1 MEPHKASWQTAVG
14 VVTSEFVWAVIAT
27 CFALPAAGHHSA
39 KIFDAERVLAL
50 PGTVTQFNWANPH
63 TYIHV
68 ETRDESGESVEWEI
82 ETDAV
87 PILVRSGWTR
97 DSIRP
102 GDRVLVRARP
112 DRNLQRKH
120 ALLVSLEREDGS
132 VLSARSYFL
141 RKPDDSQPLA
151 RASDFSGLWE
161 LRHEDYDRYYAGW
174 GRVALAG
181 KGTAASGEYDVRT
194 DSPAAQCV
202 AAPLPSILVAPYLN
216 EIELRDGA
224 VIIRNERFN
233 AERTVYLDGRGH
245 PENGERSN
253 QGHSIGR
260 WEENVLVVDTTH
272 FADHRA
278 PISGQQGNE
287 GVPSGASKHV
297 VERYALSEDGTRLI
311 IDFTV
316 EDPEYLAEPFS
327 GRVEWYYA
335 PHFEMMGFGC
345 DRENSSRY
353 TLE

>member
-1 MEPHKASWQTAVG
+1 MKLVKKRIGFALAL
-14 VVTSEFVWAVIAT
+14 T
-27 CFALPAAGHHSA
+27 CSALPAAGHHSA
-39 KIFDAERVLAL
+39 KIFDPETVLAL
-50 PGTVTQFNWANPH
+50 PGTVTRFNWANPH
-63 TYIHV
+63 TYIYV
-68 ETRDESGESVEWEI
+68 ETQNESGEAVEWEI

-87 PILVRSGWTR
+87 PILARSGWSR
-97 DSIRP
+97 DSIQP
-102 GDRVLVRARP
+102 GDQVLIRARP
-112 DRNLQRKH
+112 DRNRQRNH

-141 RKPDDSQPLA
+141 RKPDDVRSLA
-151 RASDFSGLWE
+151 RASDFSGVWE
-161 LRHEDYDRYYAGW
+161 LRHDDYDIYYAGW
-174 GRVALAG
+174 GAVAITEKAI
-181 KGTAASGEYDVRT
+181 AASADYDVRL

-216 EIELRDGA
+216 EIELREDA
-224 VIIRNERFN
+224 VVIRNERFN
-233 AERTVYLDGRGH
+233 AERIIYLDGRGH
-245 PENGERSN
+245 PESGERTN

-260 WEENVLVVDTTH
+260 WEGDTLVVDTAL

-287 GVPSGASKHV
+287 GVPSGAAKHV
-297 VERYALSEDGTRLI
+297 VERYTLSEDGSRLL

-327 GRVEWYYA
+327 GHVEWYYA

-345 DRENSSRY
+345 DQENSSRY